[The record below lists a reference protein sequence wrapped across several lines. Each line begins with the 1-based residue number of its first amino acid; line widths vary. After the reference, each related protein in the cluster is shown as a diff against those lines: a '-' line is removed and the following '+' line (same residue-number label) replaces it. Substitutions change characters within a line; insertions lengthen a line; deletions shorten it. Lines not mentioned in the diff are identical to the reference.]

1 MNLSSTLPLL
11 HTQKVS
17 PTPTPMEKL
26 KDLENQAAFP
36 PPQQPKSSNGM
47 TMRGVFLVE
56 ANCIV
61 TYLYL
66 RHDWEYINICSG
78 SPYTSSFYCLYVL
91 SVTALCSYYLP
102 KCRNGDVLPYCAIK
116 SGTFRSCRCPER
128 VKATFWSQIRDEVLW
143 FGAGVLMYEV
153 LSRTSKYLQA
163 QVDGLS

>member
-1 MNLSSTLPLL
+1 
-11 HTQKVS
+11 
-17 PTPTPMEKL
+17 MEKL

-36 PPQQPKSSNGM
+36 PPRQPKPLNAM
-47 TMRGVFLVE
+47 MMRGVFLVE
-56 ANCIV
+56 AICIV

-66 RHDWEYINICSG
+66 RHDWDYFNTLLS
-78 SPYTSSFYCLYVL
+78 SPCGTSLYCLYVL
-91 SVTALCSYYLP
+91 SVTALCIYYLP

-128 VKATFWSQIRDEVLW
+128 VKATFWSQIRDEGLW
-143 FGAGVLMYEV
+143 VGAGVLMYEV